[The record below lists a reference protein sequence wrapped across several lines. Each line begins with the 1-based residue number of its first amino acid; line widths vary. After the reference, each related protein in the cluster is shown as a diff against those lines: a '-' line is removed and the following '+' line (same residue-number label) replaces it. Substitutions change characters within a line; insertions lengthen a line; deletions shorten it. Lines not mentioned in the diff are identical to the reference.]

1 MADMKGGR
9 FVSKTVVGSFADHH
23 AADQVVQHL
32 EHQGV
37 SDKEI
42 SVIARHHG
50 HTEKGHPTGHGT
62 EDLSSGIGWGAA
74 AGGTVG
80 LLASAGALAIPG
92 IGPILAMGPLAAT
105 LTGAAAGGLVG
116 GLMDYGIPRQES
128 EHLQQ
133 DVKQGNVLVM
143 VHAHNNEVDQAKQL
157 FQDHGAHDIYV
168 H

>member
-1 MADMKGGR
+1 M
-9 FVSKTVVGSFADHH
+9 SKTVVGSFADHDE
-23 AADQVVQHL
+23 ADTVVHDLEQH
-32 EHQGV
+32 GV
-37 SDKEI
+37 SDKKI
-42 SVIARHHG
+42 SVIARDAKG

-62 EDLSSGIGWGAA
+62 HDLSSGIGWGAA
-74 AGGTVG
+74 TGGTVG

-128 EHLQQ
+128 EKLEKS
-133 DVKQGNVLVM
+133 VKEGRVLVM
-143 VHAHNNEVDQAKQL
+143 VQTDEHEVDHAKHL
-157 FQDHGAHDIYV
+157 FDEHHAQDIYV

>member
-1 MADMKGGR
+1 M
-9 FVSKTVVGSFADHH
+9 SKTVIGSFADQHS
-23 AADQVVQHL
+23 ADQVVQEL
-32 EHQGV
+32 EHHGV
-37 SDKEI
+37 SDKKI
-42 SVIARHHG
+42 SVIARHDG
-50 HTEKGHPTGHGT
+50 KTQKGHPTGHGT
-62 EDLSSGIGWGAA
+62 HDLSSGIGWGAA

-128 EHLQQ
+128 EHLEA
-133 DVKQGNVLVM
+133 DVKKGNVLVM
-143 VHAHNNEVDQAKQL
+143 VQTDEHEVERAKEL
-157 FQDHGAHDIYV
+157 FQHQGAHEVYV

>member
-1 MADMKGGR
+1 M
-9 FVSKTVVGSFADHH
+9 SKTVVGAFPDHH
-23 AADQVVQHL
+23 TADQVVHEL
-32 EHQGV
+32 EHRGV
-37 SDKEI
+37 SDKKI
-42 SVIARHHG
+42 SVVARHDG

-62 EDLSSGIGWGAA
+62 HDLSSGLGWGAA

-116 GLMDYGIPRQES
+116 GLMDYGIPRAES
-128 EHLQQ
+128 EHLEQR
-133 DVKQGNVLVM
+133 VKEGNVLVM
-143 VHAHNNEVDQAKQL
+143 VQTDSQEVDKAKQL
-157 FQDHGAHDIYV
+157 FKDHGAHDIYV